1 MVNRSRLRARGFT
14 LMEVLISMA
23 VFGTFLAVLFILTA
37 EMRGWEKRLPVN
49 MYKHPMVATVLTR
62 LRRDVMD
69 AHGSDPYKEEF
80 AGYTASDRVLIVESV
95 QPNGG
100 VRTIVW
106 DFRTPGTVRRR
117 EYNVGVATNWV
128 ARGMPKDLQ
137 NMKIGAISTKGA
149 AWATEI
155 TGYDD
160 HGRLAIYQVMQPRAT
175 TDLNA
180 TPESIAA
187 TP

>member
-1 MVNRSRLRARGFT
+1 VVRRGEKGFT
-14 LMEVLISMA
+14 LLEVLVSMT
-23 VFGTFLAVLFILTA
+23 VFGIFLAVMFALTA

-69 AHGSDPYKEEF
+69 AHGSNPYKEEF
-80 AGYTASDRVLIVESV
+80 AGYKSTEQVLIVESV

-117 EYNVGVATNWV
+117 EYNVGVSTSWV

-137 NMKIGAISTKGA
+137 SFKIGAISTKSA
-149 AWATEI
+149 AWALEI
-155 TGYDD
+155 TGYDEK
-160 HGRLAIYQVMQPRAT
+160 GRMAIYQVIQPRAT
-175 TDLNA
+175 ADLNA
-180 TPESIAA
+180 TTTASSTAP
-187 TP
+187 

>member
-1 MVNRSRLRARGFT
+1 
-14 LMEVLISMA
+14 MEVLVSMA
-23 VFGTFLAVLFILTA
+23 IFGIFLAVIFVLTG

-49 MYKHPMVATVLTR
+49 MYKHPMVATVLSR

-69 AHGSDPYKEEF
+69 AHGSNPYKEEF
-80 AGYTASDRVLIVESV
+80 AGYKSDDHVLIVESV

-106 DFRTPGTVRRR
+106 DFRTPGTVRRW
-117 EYNVGVATNWV
+117 EYNVGVATSWV

-155 TGYDD
+155 IGYDEK
-160 HGRLAIYQVMQPRAT
+160 GRMAIYQVIQPRAT

-180 TPESIAA
+180 TPASTTAA
-187 TP
+187 P